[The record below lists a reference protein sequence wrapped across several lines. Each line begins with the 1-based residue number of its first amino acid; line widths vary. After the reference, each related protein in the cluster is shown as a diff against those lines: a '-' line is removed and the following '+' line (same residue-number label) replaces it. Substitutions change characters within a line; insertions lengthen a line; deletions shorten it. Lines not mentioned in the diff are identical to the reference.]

1 MLGNRVERDALNDL
15 LLTPLW
21 WGERGQAASEGGET
35 GPGECLR
42 AGNGSGRQ
50 PGVVSREQ
58 EERDLPEEPDQRAH
72 LGLSHSTLQQ
82 WRLEDGE
89 SSESERY
96 DDLLQALYG
105 VGLILEAALP
115 LAQQADLKARLE
127 QALSH
132 LDELLGRC
140 RTYVCQVQSF

>member
-15 LLTPLW
+15 LLTPRW
-21 WGERGQAASEGGET
+21 WGERGQAAGDAGET

-42 AGNGSGRQ
+42 AGNGSGRR

-58 EERDLPEEPDQRAH
+58 AERELPDEPDQGAH
-72 LGLSHSTLQQ
+72 LGLSHSTLQL

-89 SSESERY
+89 SSESKRY
-96 DDLLQALYG
+96 DDLLQTLYG

-115 LAQQADLKARLE
+115 LAQRADLRAGLE

-140 RTYVCQVQSF
+140 RTYVCQVQSS